1 MCRLQFLLWRTC
13 LRGWRREDR
22 LVLFFF
28 NLFWTGLTVF
38 LPKKENQICNSG
50 DMMGYVVLINL
61 SM

>member
-28 NLFWTGLTVF
+28 NLF
-38 LPKKENQICNSG
+38 
-50 DMMGYVVLINL
+50 
-61 SM
+61 